1 MNEIKSLADQ
11 LRNRIAK
18 TDAPKVEKPPPEKNK
33 AKQTQEAP
41 QILDKLRA
49 YDLADHKSMIHVR
62 FENPTAQ
69 LLHHLKMA
77 SGIEV
82 NKVVGYAVKQ
92 FFEQHP
98 ELKTIVKQYLQ
109 TIEL

>member
-18 TDAPKVEKPPPEKNK
+18 SEVPPAETPPIPKKKEKKAQETPP
-33 AKQTQEAP
+33 
-41 QILDKLRA
+41 ILDRLRT

-77 SGIEV
+77 TGIEV
-82 NKVVGYAVKQ
+82 NKVVGFAVKQ

-98 ELKTIVKQYLQ
+98 ELKSIVKQYLQ
-109 TIEL
+109 TIEI

>member
-18 TDAPKVEKPPPEKNK
+18 SDAPAVEKPPPQKKKEKK
-33 AKQTQEAP
+33 ALESP
-41 QILDKLRA
+41 PILDKLRA
-49 YDLADHKSMIHVR
+49 YDLADNKSMIHVR

-77 SGIEV
+77 TGIEV
-82 NKVVGYAVKQ
+82 NKVVGFAVKQ

-109 TIEL
+109 TIEI

>member
-1 MNEIKSLADQ
+1 MHEIKSLADQ
-11 LRNRIAK
+11 LRNRINK
-18 TDAPKVEKPPPEKNK
+18 PDAPAVEKSPPQKK
-33 AKQTQEAP
+33 KGKKQQVAAP
-41 QILDKLRA
+41 VLELLRA

-62 FENPTAQ
+62 FETPTAQ

-92 FFEQHP
+92 FLEQHP
-98 ELKTIVKQYLQ
+98 ELKIIVKQYLQ